1 VFIAFKLFAM
11 VYDNYNMPEY
21 VLRELVFFLD
31 YPVYW
36 FNMAL
41 ASLGTSINYAFPAI
55 VALIAN
61 YIFVEEIFITKL
73 DLDNKMLNQ

>member
-1 VFIAFKLFAM
+1 
-11 VYDNYNMPEY
+11 
-21 VLRELVFFLD
+21 
-31 YPVYW
+31 
-36 FNMAL
+36 MAL